1 MSNEITVKVIA
12 SKEELI
18 KHLEQKGFL
27 YTRTFSLDDYY
38 FIPKTLDIEK
48 LTTREIISKSLI
60 IRNILDN
67 NKYKKFITYKVKEI
81 DEKGNILNQH
91 AVNVEIFNIEQAKKL
106 LEAIGYYQIMNIK
119 EDDVV
124 YAKDGLELAIKDVK
138 NGDLLIE
145 IETESNTKFD
155 TIEKLK
161 QIVKDLS
168 LPIEPSEFF
177 IKKAEIE
184 LEKTLKR

>member
-1 MSNEITVKVIA
+1 
-12 SKEELI
+12 
-18 KHLEQKGFL
+18 
-27 YTRTFSLDDYY
+27 
-38 FIPKTLDIEK
+38 
-48 LTTREIISKSLI
+48 
-60 IRNILDN
+60 
-67 NKYKKFITYKVKEI
+67 
-81 DEKGNILNQH
+81 
-91 AVNVEIFNIEQAKKL
+91 
-106 LEAIGYYQIMNIK
+106 MNIK